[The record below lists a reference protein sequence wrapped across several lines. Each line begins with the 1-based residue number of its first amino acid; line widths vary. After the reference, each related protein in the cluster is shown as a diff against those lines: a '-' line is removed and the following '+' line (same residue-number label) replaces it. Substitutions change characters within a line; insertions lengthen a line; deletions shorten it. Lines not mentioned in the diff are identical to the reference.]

1 MTLALLKVLFWTLLK
16 ALGAFLLF
24 DIFAVIVLVMLDVFT
39 TRLERGRRNESE
51 LDRQLRDPMPEYEE
65 RLYRQQLN
73 PHSFNATKLVVC
85 VVCGRPEALHERES
99 HPFMPWE
106 RSDGDDR

>member
-1 MTLALLKVLFWTLLK
+1 MIWKIIGWLFGAVKVFIIVDVLIIIILLVLD
-16 ALGAFLLF
+16 AFT
-24 DIFAVIVLVMLDVFT
+24 V
-39 TRLERGRRNESE
+39 RRNRNRKNAE

-85 VVCGRPEALHERES
+85 VVCGRPEVLHERES
-99 HPFMPWE
+99 HPFVPWE